1 MKIIAS
7 VPTVYELDS
16 LIGLGWGFHKHSDG
30 SFSSETD
37 EFNTYREF
45 ERWLRKFKKERYD
58 PYVVTFSKVEE
69 RLNKNKWIKLPVC
82 KQVWHAIPN

>member
-7 VPTVYELDS
+7 VPTVYELDL

-37 EFNTYREF
+37 AFKRYREF
-45 ERWLRKFKKERYD
+45 EIWLRKFKKERYD
-58 PYVVTFSKVEE
+58 PYLVTFTKVEE
-69 RLNKNKWIKLPVC
+69 RSKK
-82 KQVWHAIPN
+82 